1 MSVKLNSY
9 AYYSD
14 TLRGRQMPLAY
25 VDLDLFDANVQKLAG
40 MALGKHIRIAS
51 KSVRVPALLER
62 VLKHSG
68 VYQGL
73 MCYSPREA
81 VFLSQQGFD
90 DLLMGYPCWNE
101 LVDILPILEELKK
114 GKSIIL
120 MVDRPEHIAHLDRI
134 GKVQG
139 VRIPVCMD
147 MDMSSDLPGLHF
159 GVWRSSVFGLKE
171 AVAIGKTIQQ
181 HPNVE
186 LVAVMGYE
194 AQIAGLGDSVPGQAA
209 MNAIVKLLK
218 KRSVKEI
225 AKRRKDIVTA
235 LKGMGFNLRI
245 VNGGGTGSMDTTCTE
260 EVVTEVTV
268 GSGFFSPSL
277 FDNYSHFKLMPAA
290 GYAIEVVRRPKND
303 IYTCLGG
310 GYVASG
316 EIGRLKQ
323 PKVFLPEGA
332 ELIAQEG
339 VGEVQTPIR
348 YAGSELSLGSPVFL
362 RHSKAGELC
371 EHFNTVLLISQGK
384 VVDEVRTNRG
394 FGQAFL

>member
-1 MSVKLNSY
+1 MTY
-9 AYYSD
+9 TYYRD
-14 TLRGRQMPLAY
+14 TLQGRQFPLAY

-40 MALGKHIRIAS
+40 MAQGKCIRIAS

-62 VLKHSG
+62 ILKHSE
-68 VYQGL
+68 VFQGL

-101 LVDILPILEELKK
+101 RDILPIIEELKK
-114 GKSIIL
+114 GKSIML
-120 MVDRPEHIAHLDRI
+120 MVDRPEHISHLDRI
-134 GKVQG
+134 AKAQN

-147 MDMSSDLPGLHF
+147 LDMSSDLPGLHF
-159 GVWRSSVFGLKE
+159 GVWRSSVFGEKE
-171 AVAIGKTIQQ
+171 AVALGKVIQQ

-194 AQIAGLGDSVPGQAA
+194 AQIAGLSDNVPGQAA
-209 MNAIVKLLK
+209 MNTIVKLLK

-225 AKRRKDIVTA
+225 AKRRKAVVDA
-235 LKGMGFNLRI
+235 LTQMGFNLSI
-245 VNGGGTGSMDTTCTE
+245 VNGGGTGSMDTTCAE
-260 EVVTEVTV
+260 EAVTEVTV
-268 GSGFFSPSL
+268 GSGFFSPGL

-290 GYAIEVVRRPKND
+290 GYAIEVVRQPKPD

-316 EIGRLKQ
+316 EISKLKQ

-339 VGEVQTPIR
+339 VGEVQTPIK
-348 YAGSELSLGSPVFL
+348 YSGKELQLGSPVFL

-394 FGQAFL
+394 FGEAFL

>member
-1 MSVKLNSY
+1 MTY
-9 AYYSD
+9 TYYRD
-14 TLRGRQMPLAY
+14 TLRGRQFPLAY
-25 VDLDLFDANVQKLAG
+25 VDLDLFDANVQKLVG
-40 MALGKHIRIAS
+40 MADGKTIRIAS
-51 KSVRVPALLER
+51 KSVRIPALLQR
-62 VLKHSG
+62 VLKYSD
-68 VYQGL
+68 VFQGL

-101 LVDILPILEELKK
+101 RDILPIIEELKK
-114 GKSIIL
+114 GKSITL
-120 MVDRPEHIAHLDRI
+120 MVDRPEHISHLDRI
-134 GKVQG
+134 AKAQN

-147 MDMSSDLPGLHF
+147 LDMSSDLPGLHF
-159 GVWRSSVFGLKE
+159 GVWRSSVFGEKE
-171 AVAIGKTIQQ
+171 AVALGKVIQQ

-194 AQIAGLGDSVPGQAA
+194 AQIAGLGDNVPGQAA

-225 AKRRKDIVTA
+225 AKRRKAVVDA
-235 LKGMGFNLRI
+235 LTQMGFNLRI
-245 VNGGGTGSMDTTCTE
+245 VNGGGTGSMDTTCSE
-260 EVVTEVTV
+260 EAVTEVTV
-268 GSGFFSPSL
+268 GSGFFSPGL

-290 GYAIEVVRRPKND
+290 GYAIEVVRQPKPD

-316 EIGRLKQ
+316 EIGKLKQ

-339 VGEVQTPIR
+339 VGEVQTPIK
-348 YAGSELSLGSPVFL
+348 YSGKELQLGRPVFL

-394 FGQAFL
+394 FGEAFL

>member
-1 MSVKLNSY
+1 MTYK
-9 AYYSD
+9 YYCD
-14 TLRGRQMPLAY
+14 TIEGRQMPLAY

-40 MALGKHIRIAS
+40 MAQGKRIRIAS

-62 VLKHSG
+62 ILRHSE
-68 VYQGL
+68 VFQGL

-101 LVDILPILEELKK
+101 KDILPIIQEIKK

-120 MVDRPEHIAHLDRI
+120 MVDRPEHITHLDRI
-134 GKVQG
+134 GKQQDI
-139 VRIPVCMD
+139 RIPICMD
-147 MDMSSDLPGLHF
+147 IDMSSDLPGLHF
-159 GVWRSSVFGLKE
+159 GVWRSSVFGEKE
-171 AVAIGKTIQQ
+171 AVALGQVIQQ

-194 AQIAGLGDSVPGQAA
+194 AQIAGLGDNVPGQAA

-225 AKRRKDIVTA
+225 AQRRKAVVDA
-235 LKGMGFNLRI
+235 LTHMGFSLRI

-260 EVVTEVTV
+260 EAVTEVTV
-268 GSGFFSPSL
+268 GSGFFSPGL

-290 GYAIEVVRRPKND
+290 GYAIEVVRQPKPD

-316 EIGRLKQ
+316 EIGKLKQ

-332 ELIAQEG
+332 ELIGQEG
-339 VGEVQTPIR
+339 VGEVQTPVK
-348 YAGSELSLGSPVFL
+348 YSGTELQLGSPVLL

-371 EHFNTVLLISQGK
+371 EHFNTVLLISEGK

>member
-1 MSVKLNSY
+1 MTY
-9 AYYSD
+9 TYYRD
-14 TLRGRQMPLAY
+14 TLRGRQFPLAY

-40 MALGKHIRIAS
+40 MAQGKRIRIAS
-51 KSVRVPALLER
+51 KSVRVPALLQR
-62 VLKHSG
+62 VLKHSD
-68 VYQGL
+68 VFQGL

-101 LVDILPILEELKK
+101 RDILPIIEELKK
-114 GKSIIL
+114 GKSITL
-120 MVDRPEHIAHLDRI
+120 MVDRPEHISHLDRI
-134 GKVQG
+134 AKAQN

-147 MDMSSDLPGLHF
+147 LDMSSDLPGLHF
-159 GVWRSSVFGLKE
+159 GVWRSSVFGEKE
-171 AVAIGKTIQQ
+171 AVALGRVIQQ

-194 AQIAGLGDSVPGQAA
+194 AQIAGLGDNVPGQAA
-209 MNAIVKLLK
+209 MNLIVKVLK
-218 KRSVKEI
+218 KHSVKEI
-225 AKRRKDIVTA
+225 AKRRKSVVDVLTQ
-235 LKGMGFNLRI
+235 MGFNLRI
-245 VNGGGTGSMDTTCTE
+245 VNGGGTGSMDTTCAE
-260 EVVTEVTV
+260 EAVTEVTV
-268 GSGFFSPSL
+268 GSGFFSPGL

-290 GYAIEVVRRPKND
+290 GYAIEVVRQPKPD

-316 EIGRLKQ
+316 EVGKLKE

-332 ELIAQEG
+332 KLIPQEG

-348 YAGSELSLGSPVFL
+348 YSGKELQLGSPVFL

-371 EHFNTVLLISQGK
+371 EHFNTVLLISKGK

-394 FGQAFL
+394 FGEAFL

>member
-1 MSVKLNSY
+1 MKSQMNDY
-9 AYYSD
+9 AYYCNV
-14 TLRGRQMPLAY
+14 LQGRQFPLAY
-25 VDLDLFDANVQKLAG
+25 VDLDLFDANVQKLVG
-40 MALGKHIRIAS
+40 MADGKIIRIAS
-51 KSVRVPALLER
+51 KSVRIPALLQR
-62 VLKHSG
+62 VLKYSD
-68 VYQGL
+68 VFQGL

-101 LVDILPILEELKK
+101 RDILPIIEELKK
-114 GKSIIL
+114 GKSITL
-120 MVDRPEHIAHLDRI
+120 MVDRPEHISHLDRM
-134 GKVQG
+134 GKAQN

-147 MDMSSDLPGLHF
+147 LDMSSDLPGLHF
-159 GVWRSSVFGLKE
+159 GVWRSSVFGEKE
-171 AVAIGKTIQQ
+171 AVALGRVIQQ

-194 AQIAGLGDSVPGQAA
+194 AQIAGLGDNVPGQAA

-225 AKRRKDIVTA
+225 AKRRKTVVDA
-235 LKGMGFNLRI
+235 LTQMGFNLRI
-245 VNGGGTGSMDTTCTE
+245 VNGGGTGSMDTTCSE
-260 EVVTEVTV
+260 EAVTEVTV
-268 GSGFFSPSL
+268 GSGFFSPGL

-290 GYAIEVVRRPKND
+290 GYAIEVVRQPKPD

-316 EIGRLKQ
+316 EIGKLKQ
-323 PKVFLPEGA
+323 PNVFLPEGA

-339 VGEVQTPIR
+339 VGEVQTPIK
-348 YAGSELSLGSPVFL
+348 YSGKELQLGSPVFL

-371 EHFNTVLLISQGK
+371 EHFNTAVLISKGK

-394 FGQAFL
+394 FGEAFL